1 MMIFYFYNFHK
12 TIMNSFTAEVVMFIQ
27 NYQGNNSTIDIK
39 LNNISKNELRQMNA
53 NSCYTIADEIVSYL
67 NSSDRERIDRID
79 IKIKYKNKIFNV
91 MGYDE

>member
-1 MMIFYFYNFHK
+1 
-12 TIMNSFTAEVVMFIQ
+12 MNSFTAEVVMFIQ
-27 NYQGNNSTIDIK
+27 NYDGNKTTIDIK

-67 NSSDRERIDRID
+67 NSNDRERIDRRD

>member
-1 MMIFYFYNFHK
+1 
-12 TIMNSFTAEVVMFIQ
+12 MNSFTAEVVMFIQ
-27 NYQGNNSTIDIK
+27 NYHGNKTTIDIK

-67 NSSDRERIDRID
+67 NSSDRERIDRRD

>member
-1 MMIFYFYNFHK
+1 
-12 TIMNSFTAEVVMFIQ
+12 MNSFTAEVVMFIQ

-39 LNNISKNELRQMNA
+39 LNNISKNELRKIIA
-53 NSCYTIADEIVSYL
+53 KYFYTLADYILSYL
-67 NSSDRERIDRID
+67 NSSDRERIDRRD